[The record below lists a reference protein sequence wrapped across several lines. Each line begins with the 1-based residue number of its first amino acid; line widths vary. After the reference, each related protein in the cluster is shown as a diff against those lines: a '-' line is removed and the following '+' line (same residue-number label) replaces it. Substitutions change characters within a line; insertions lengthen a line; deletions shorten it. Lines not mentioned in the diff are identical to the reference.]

1 MEKSNHS
8 SEPDFK
14 FSISD
19 RLKEAEEQIG
29 DSNPSEDNP
38 ESEGSPSP
46 EDNLKSE
53 DSPTPEKPTLLETQN
68 NTVHKV
74 VKEDIEN
81 FSNTTENEEDII
93 GQNIKNTV
101 ARLRHPD
108 FNKKESSQDDKSEE
122 EDEDINVEI
131 VNTFTVSKAQ
141 LGEEAENNDE
151 TQEEPEDKVDSEE
164 PEEVIEETAKTQSQI
179 ITDPGLVEK
188 GEEEEES
195 SQEDDLPIDE
205 GGQTVPLTEEALAE
219 PTNTFNTVIGKRSEF
234 DSREAFGNPS
244 DILDNAVAETGKKDV
259 KKASGNFSRDLEK
272 RYELMGSVGQGGMG
286 VIRSVEDKN
295 LNRTLA
301 MKILSPKYV
310 EDRSIVEAFLE
321 EASITAQLQHPN
333 IIPVHDIGI
342 LPESG
347 NHFYTM
353 KLVDG
358 KSLQEVIDELKAG
371 NEEYKKKYN
380 FNSILSIFRKVCDA
394 VAYAHSKGIIHRDI
408 KPGNIMVGPF
418 GEVLLLDWGLA
429 KYSGEEE
436 EIDIKKRLS
445 ETNHDAPLMTM
456 DGIIKGSLAYLS
468 PEQANG
474 EIKEIDHQTDIFLLG
489 ATLYH
494 MLTLEPP
501 YTSKNM
507 VEIIR
512 KAETASFTHPNDT
525 EFGKR
530 IPEALV
536 NILMKSMAELK
547 EDRFK
552 TVEELIKKLDDYIE
566 GRNVSQLRTFPKGSM
581 LIEDKEFG
589 DETFIIIS
597 GKVEISRIIDGKE
610 TLIETLE
617 RGAVFGELAA
627 LTHDIRTAQVKAIED
642 TQVMIISKQLMFD
655 EIRKMPPW
663 LEKIVFNLAL
673 KVSSMNDR
681 IHPFILSNCSLPVL
695 KQLLYLYSIVN
706 SNSENEKTV
715 AIDYEGILY
724 EISQNL
730 GISTKRI
737 EEVLQVL
744 EEFKMAEKDG
754 SNRFCITSVTDLKY
768 LIAYIK
774 REQNITE
781 GMSYSLDE
789 ISISKIPM
797 LDEVYQRMATLQY

>member
-14 FSISD
+14 FSVSD
-19 RLKEAEEQIG
+19 RLKEAEELAKTRTPLNNIG
-29 DSNPSEDNP
+29 STE
-38 ESEGSPSP
+38 
-46 EDNLKSE
+46 
-53 DSPTPEKPTLLETQN
+53 EKPTVATQN
-68 NTVHKV
+68 NTVKHLTHNENNIV
-74 VKEDIEN
+74 HVDAEDAP
-81 FSNTTENEEDII
+81 
-93 GQNIKNTV
+93 Q
-101 ARLRHPD
+101 
-108 FNKKESSQDDKSEE
+108 
-122 EDEDINVEI
+122 DINITNTLSGIPVPPKDDSVQAEI
-131 VNTFTVSKAQ
+131 KETI
-141 LGEEAENNDE
+141 EEIEASAGE
-151 TQEEPEDKVDSEE
+151 TQEQIHYQSSPIEE
-164 PEEVIEETAKTQSQI
+164 EIPEEVISEENDI
-179 ITDPGLVEK
+179 IEQASPNEVVTTENSTTDDENTEKAIDPLV
-188 GEEEEES
+188 
-195 SQEDDLPIDE
+195 
-205 GGQTVPLTEEALAE
+205 
-219 PTNTFNTVIGKRSEF
+219 TFNTVIGKRGDF
-234 DSREAFGNPS
+234 DSSELLENPS
-244 DILDNAVAETGKKDV
+244 DILENTVPIAERKNV
-259 KKASGNFSRDLEK
+259 KKSSGNFSRELEK
-272 RYELMGSVGQGGMG
+272 RYELKGSVGQGGMG
-286 VIRSVEDKN
+286 IIRSVEDKN

-310 EDRSIVEAFLE
+310 HDESIVDAFLE
-321 EASITAQLQHPN
+321 EASLTAQLQHPN

-342 LPESG
+342 LPETG

-358 KSLQEVIDELKAG
+358 GSLQDVIDQLKKQ
-371 NEEYKKKYN
+371 NPEYVRKYN
-380 FNSILSIFRKVCDA
+380 LHTMLSIFKKVCDA

-429 KYSGEEE
+429 KYSGSTEEV
-436 EIDIKKRLS
+436 DIKKKLE
-445 ETNHDAPLMTM
+445 ETNHDSPLMTM

-489 ATLYH
+489 GTLYH

-501 YTSKNM
+501 YTSKSM

-512 KAETASFTHPNDT
+512 KAENANFTHPNDT
-525 EFGKR
+525 ESGKR

-536 NILMKSMAELK
+536 NIIMKSMAGSKEERFQTVTELS
-547 EDRFK
+547 
-552 TVEELIKKLDDYIE
+552 KKVDDYIE
-566 GRNVSQLRTFPKGSM
+566 GRNVSLLKTFPKGSM
-581 LIEDKEFG
+581 LIEDKDLG

-610 TLIETLE
+610 TILETLE

-627 LTHDIRTAQVKAIED
+627 LTHDIRTAQAKALED
-642 TQVMIISKQLMFD
+642 TQVMVISKQLMFD
-655 EIRKMPPW
+655 EIRKLPPW

-715 AIDYEGILY
+715 AIDYEGILH

-730 GISTKRI
+730 GISTSRI

-744 EEFKMAEKDG
+744 EEFKLAEKDG
-754 SNRFCITSVTDLKY
+754 SDRFCVTNVPDLKN

-781 GMSYSLDE
+781 GMNYSLDE
-789 ISISKIPM
+789 ISIQKIPL
-797 LDEVYQRMATLQY
+797 LDEVYQKMAALHY